1 MTIQSGVVSGGQA
14 GYGEWNLNQGSG
26 TRSADVYVTFPQEFG
41 EPPKIVLGLV
51 HLRTPEDK
59 STYVT
64 LNAKDITKVGFNLE
78 FTTAYDSI
86 IQSVNASWLAYTQ

>member
-1 MTIQSGVVSGGQA
+1 MTIQSGVVSGNQA

-26 TRSADVYVTFPQEFG
+26 TRSADVYVTFPQEFSV
-41 EPPKIVLGLV
+41 PPKLVLGLV

-64 LNAKDITKVGFNLE
+64 LNAKNITKVGFNLE
-78 FTTAYDSI
+78 FQTSGDSI
-86 IQSVNASWLAYTQ
+86 IHSVSGSWLAYTQ